1 MHVTGL
7 QRQAHPLDLD
17 LARGPGDSL
26 QAPYRPLE
34 GLDPQRAPLDLGDA
48 GVLLRRGP
56 HPWNQVADGR
66 GDHTRLTQGGQHL
79 LHVTQEGAR
88 RAHQQHARALQAL
101 ALGVEQVGHPVQRH
115 RRLTRPRTALDHKHA
130 PPRGGDDPVL
140 LGLDRGHDVTHPA
153 VAGRRH
159 RCDES
164 PLALQLTGGHGG
176 PGRARRG
183 TARLQGGEVQDL
195 VLHSEHLAGPGVD
208 VPTAHQ
214 PHGVGGRGLVEG
226 PGQGSAPVQDH
237 LTVLSV
243 LQPDTAHVVA
253 SSAVGDRRRA
263 AHAPARAGGGR

>member
-1 MHVTGL
+1 M
-7 QRQAHPLDLD
+7 
-17 LARGPGDSL
+17 
-26 QAPYRPLE
+26 
-34 GLDPQRAPLDLGDA
+34 
-48 GVLLRRGP
+48 
-56 HPWNQVADGR
+56 
-66 GDHTRLTQGGQHL
+66 
-79 LHVTQEGAR
+79 
-88 RAHQQHARALQAL
+88 
-101 ALGVEQVGHPVQRH
+101 QRH

-263 AHAPARAGGGR
+263 AHARPEPGEGAEASPGVLPQAGPGPFPEPPRRAVSSGAGSCPSVRRPTGPRLPPGRRPATSSARRRRPAPRATGGFR